1 MNLYEFIWYIWYI
14 WYICIDIFHWSFHVT
29 GWNAAI
35 GFGPSSTTQFDQSE
49 TLGLFAAWIL
59 HHFPRF
65 FSEHCN
71 ILHENWWWSSK
82 FPQNHHFFWILH
94 HNWWYLIIAGMIK
107 FQESENDNWWNFE
120 NWINMDQLD
129 WSSIYRKRNPRN
141 LRLLGVFSGP
151 TWKGVHWK
159 AHSETEGH
167 SVRRGFLLVWT
178 RLTRFLDDSSE
189 VFCQIGTLLMLAVQ
203 PSLRCICFMLF
214 KVKGS
219 YPLVI

>member
-1 MNLYEFIWYIWYI
+1 MILYELYEFIWYIWYI

-82 FPQNHHFFWILH
+82 FPQNHHFFESSIIIDDTWSLLGWSSFKNPRMTTDEILKIGSTWI
-94 HNWWYLIIAGMIK
+94 
-107 FQESENDNWWNFE
+107 
-120 NWINMDQLD
+120 NWI
-129 WSSIYRKRNPRN
+129 
-141 LRLLGVFSGP
+141 
-151 TWKGVHWK
+151 
-159 AHSETEGH
+159 
-167 SVRRGFLLVWT
+167 
-178 RLTRFLDDSSE
+178 E
-189 VFCQIGTLLMLAVQ
+189 VPSTVKGTLET
-203 PSLRCICFMLF
+203 SDF
-214 KVKGS
+214 
-219 YPLVI
+219 